1 MQRAYATPYMLS
13 ARRLPL
19 LLWAASFA
27 VPAFADSPPT
37 LTLAEAR
44 AVALQKNWDL
54 LAAKSDLDLA
64 EAQRLVA
71 SAFPNPEV
79 QATLEKL
86 QVGRVTSPRTR
97 DGVIALT
104 QLLEIGGKRGDRIR
118 SAAAGITSARAQFE
132 FARARLDA
140 AVVKAYVA
148 ARVAEENVRIGRGS
162 TASLG
167 RSAEIAG
174 RRFEAGEISAAE
186 RDQVEI
192 AAGRFRAETHAAE
205 SALVRARTDLETLL
219 GLPRYDADLVLADD
233 LPTLLP
239 LVARLGVKPS
249 GERVDARGDVRAA
262 AAAID
267 GAEADLSLQKALRIP
282 DPTVLVQYERDLPDT
297 PNSVGVGVSLPVPL
311 FNHNNGGVRAA
322 EVARDSAQRR
332 LAQARAEASAE
343 LAAAQAALDAA
354 QLRRELLDTNL
365 LPRAVKVQ
373 ETVAFAYDKGGASL
387 LELLEAERNLN
398 ELRLA
403 ALGSE
408 ADLLSAAADLAAA
421 RGETLP

>member
-1 MQRAYATPYMLS
+1 M
-13 ARRLPL
+13 
-19 LLWAASFA
+19 
-27 VPAFADSPPT
+27 PAFADGPRA

-44 AVALQKNWDL
+44 VAALERNWDL

-64 EAQRLVA
+64 EAQRVVA
-71 SAFPNPEV
+71 GAFPNPEV
-79 QATLEKL
+79 EATLEKL
-86 QVGRVTSPRTR
+86 QIGRVTAPRTR
-97 DGVIALT
+97 DGVIALS

-132 FARARLDA
+132 FARAHLDA
-140 AVVKAYVA
+140 AVVKAYA
-148 ARVAEENVRIGRGS
+148 ATRVAEENVRIGRRS
-162 TASLG
+162 TESLA

-219 GLPRYDADLVLADD
+219 GMPRYDADLVLADD
-233 LPTLLP
+233 LPTMLP
-239 LVARLGVKPS
+239 LAARRETETP
-249 GERVDARGDVRAA
+249 GEGVDARGDVRAA
-262 AAAID
+262 AAAVD

-282 DPTVLVQYERDLPDT
+282 DPTFLVQFERDLPDN
-297 PNSVGVGVSLPVPL
+297 PNTVGVGVSLPVPL
-311 FNHNNGGVRAA
+311 FNRNKGGVRVA

-332 LAQARAEASAE
+332 LAQARAEASGE
-343 LAAAQAALDAA
+343 IAAARGALSAA
-354 QLRRELLDTNL
+354 QLRRDLLDTNL
-365 LPRAVKVQ
+365 LPRAEKVQ
-373 ETVAFAYDKGGASL
+373 ETVAFAYEKGGASL

-421 RGETLP
+421 LGETLP